1 MSAFCRKKTSSS
13 ERGVALIMALL
24 VLLLVTAVGMG
35 MIIMS
40 NTETNISA
48 NFRDEQTAYFA
59 AKAGIEEV
67 RDRMRSGA
75 TNSLN
80 LSTTLGT
87 LLPGAPSGILYVL
100 NPLGTETV
108 APWLITGTNY
118 PDDQIAKELN
128 CATST
133 PPSGAWWVPTSPTA
147 SASYAAS
154 PQLQWKWVRVMAKLN
169 KSDTTCTN
177 VTSVDGTISNS
188 RVCWTG
194 TNEKATPLASC
205 NAANASY
212 QPVYELTALAVT
224 SGGSRRMM
232 QYEISQNNFPT
243 IPGAFVFD
251 GSSPSFQPP
260 NSNGFTVDG
269 TDPNH
274 TPVSVTAPN
283 GSING
288 ISCPAPVNEPAL
300 GSFDDPA
307 TSTLIAGMAGPPS
320 RAGDYTSGSTPTPA
334 VTNMYG
340 SLSSSYI
347 NLTTVDGL
355 NKLVN
360 LITTAAGPNVYA
372 NGVTPTNLGT
382 PTSPVVNVVNGDLTV
397 SGGPGAGI
405 LLVTGTLTLHG
416 NFAWDGLI
424 LAIGEGAIVKDG
436 GGGATVNGAMFAANL
451 TTGDP
456 GTSGPTAYPA
466 AGYGTPIALGSN
478 NPPGKPFFGWSGGGS
493 ATIQYDSCWIQ
504 AVSNSLPYHLIAQ
517 RELSF

>member
-1 MSAFCRKKTSSS
+1 MSAFCRKKTSNS

-40 NTETNISA
+40 NTETNISS
-48 NFRDEQTAYFA
+48 NFKDEQTAYFA
-59 AKAGIEEV
+59 AKGGIEEV
-67 RDRMRSGA
+67 RDRLRAGA

-80 LSTTLGT
+80 LSTTLGA
-87 LLPGAPSGILYVL
+87 LLPGAPSGVIYVL
-100 NPLGTETV
+100 NPLNGEIV
-108 APWLITGTNY
+108 APWVIGGINY
-118 PDDQIAKELN
+118 PDDQITKELN
-128 CATST
+128 CA
-133 PPSGAWWVPTSPTA
+133 PPTAPAGAWWLPASPTA
-147 SASYAAS
+147 SSSYAVS

-169 KSDTTCTN
+169 KSNPACTN
-177 VTSVDGTISNS
+177 VTSVDGNINSN

-194 TNEKATPLASC
+194 TNEKTTALASC

-232 QYEISQNNFPT
+232 QYEVSQNNFPT

-251 GSSPSFQPP
+251 GSGPSFNPP
-260 NSNGFTVDG
+260 SSNVFSVSG
-269 TDPNH
+269 TDPYPH
-274 TPVSVTAPN
+274 GTTSVTAPN

-307 TSTLIAGMAGPPS
+307 TSTIAGAIPTN
-320 RAGDYTSGSTPTPA
+320 RAGNYTSGTSSTPS
-334 VTNMYG
+334 VTNMYA

-355 NKLVN
+355 TKFANM
-360 LITTAAGPNVYA
+360 ITTAAGPNVYA

-382 PTSPVVNVVNGDLTV
+382 PTSPVVNVVNGDLTI

-405 LLVTGTLTLHG
+405 LLVTGVLTLHG
-416 NFAWDGLI
+416 DFAWDGLI

-436 GGGATVNGAMFAANL
+436 GGTATVNGAMFAANM

-456 GTSGPTAYPA
+456 TGGITGGYPA
-466 AGYGTPIALGSN
+466 NGYGTPIALGAN
-478 NPPGKPFFGWSGGGS
+478 NPPGEPYYGWNGGGN

-504 AVSNSLPYHLIAQ
+504 AVTNSLPYHLITQ
-517 RELSF
+517 RELSY